1 MISSNGA
8 FLPIDKHTR
17 VIGNSRSNINHV
29 ITSDISNTI
38 FSCVFLSDI
47 SDYFPIAI
55 IVERKNEKQDNIRC
69 NKQSYF
75 FRNLKKFNYDSF
87 IDNLQSSIN
96 NFQHSLSF
104 NYSNEVEKSFS
115 NFIKLVTS
123 TINTHASL
131 IKASRR
137 KRKLMNKPWIT
148 KDILVSIQ
156 RKQKSYIN
164 FFQNGTEIEKN
175 IV

>member
-29 ITSDISNTI
+29 ITSDICNTI
-38 FSCVFLSDI
+38 FPCVFLSDI

-75 FRNLKKFNYDSF
+75 FRN
-87 IDNLQSSIN
+87 
-96 NFQHSLSF
+96 
-104 NYSNEVEKSFS
+104 
-115 NFIKLVTS
+115 
-123 TINTHASL
+123 
-131 IKASRR
+131 
-137 KRKLMNKPWIT
+137 
-148 KDILVSIQ
+148 
-156 RKQKSYIN
+156 
-164 FFQNGTEIEKN
+164 
-175 IV
+175 